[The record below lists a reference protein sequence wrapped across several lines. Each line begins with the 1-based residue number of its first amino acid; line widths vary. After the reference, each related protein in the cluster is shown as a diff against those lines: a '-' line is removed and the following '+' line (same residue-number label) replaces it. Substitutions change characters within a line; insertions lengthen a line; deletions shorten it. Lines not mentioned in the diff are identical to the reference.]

1 MILISIVMMVLSSQ
15 AAQPSP
21 DELQSWLTYY
31 YIKPRPELLL
41 PSLAVMDRE
50 LQRAKRRSLSDQVGR
65 GGMRTFYAKV
75 LAQNDKIVEDVER
88 QLPALPPGQQEFIT
102 EALRRC
108 GTKACLRVLKSDVPL
123 PSGLDRITTPN
134 DLDDRWGAFF
144 ATGDA
149 KYVRE
154 VIEILDLAEDKADP
168 TVLVVGGA
176 ARWSLTSNAYQH
188 KRVLAICEEGA
199 RASSGTRKRILD
211 EIVSRAKVERVK
223 KPPAEPE

>member
-1 MILISIVMMVLSSQ
+1 MLVLGTQ
-15 AAQPSP
+15 AAQPSA

-31 YIKPRPELLL
+31 YLKPRPELLL

-50 LQRAKRRSLSDQVGR
+50 LQRGKGRSLSDQVRR

-75 LAQNDKIVEDVER
+75 LAQNDKIVDEVER
-88 QLPALPPGQQEFIT
+88 QLPTLPAGQQEFIT

-108 GTKACLRVLKSDVPL
+108 GTKACLRALNSDIPL
-123 PSGLDRITTPN
+123 VSDMDQITAPT

-149 KYVRE
+149 RYVRE
-154 VIEILDLAEDKADP
+154 IMEVLDFAEDKRDP
-168 TVLVVGGA
+168 TVLVVAGA

-199 RASSGTRKRILD
+199 RASKGARKLILD
-211 EIVSRAKVERVK
+211 EIISRAKVERAK
-223 KPPAEPE
+223 KPPNEPESTRMN